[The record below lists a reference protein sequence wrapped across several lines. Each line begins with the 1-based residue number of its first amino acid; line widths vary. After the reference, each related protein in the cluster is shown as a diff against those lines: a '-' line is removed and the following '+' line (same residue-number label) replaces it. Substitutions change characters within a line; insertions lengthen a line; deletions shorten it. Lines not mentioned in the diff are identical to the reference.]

1 MKRQIFRGELPSH
14 PPTRTWVMACRP
26 DSQKMFIGCML
37 QRAGFDPK
45 FCRGCAFV
53 VGANLPDLKR
63 RGIPMNNILD
73 RTTLRRVGTAFL
85 GMTLLAG
92 GAVVGLTAAEATS
105 PPPISVPETQKL
117 PGFASLVT
125 AVKPAVV
132 NISTTQVVKKSQL
145 NLSENGQLNDMLK
158 QFLGPDAD
166 RLLQQQSQ
174 RPAHALG
181 SGFII
186 DPNGYIVTNNHVI
199 DDASDIQVTLSDGT
213 TVPGHVVGR
222 DAKTDI
228 ALLKIPASKPL
239 PYLAFGDSKK
249 AHVGDWVIAVGNP
262 FGLGGSVSA
271 GIISGDNREINAGPY
286 DDFLQIDAPI
296 NPGNSGGPLFDQSG
310 QVIGIDTAIFSPTG
324 GSIGIGFAIP
334 SDVARNVV
342 AQLREHGRVARGWL
356 GVQMQEITPTLAKA
370 VGVTKDKGVLVDVVT
385 KDSPAARGEIKQGDV
400 ILSFNGTKIETP
412 RDLAFAVAETPAGH
426 TVPVRVWRDGQERT
440 LNVTVGSERAQ
451 QKLVE
456 AGPETPSGPL
466 GLALAPL
473 SSDRRGMLGQDG
485 KNGVLVAGV
494 TPGSRAEDS
503 GLQAGDI
510 ILSIGGRP
518 VTTPDDAV
526 ARIRAAQREKRDAL
540 PLLVMRDG
548 TTAFLALELKG
559 GAENGAG

>member
-1 MKRQIFRGELPSH
+1 MSN
-14 PPTRTWVMACRP
+14 T
-26 DSQKMFIGCML
+26 
-37 QRAGFDPK
+37 
-45 FCRGCAFV
+45 
-53 VGANLPDLKR
+53 
-63 RGIPMNNILD
+63 LD
-73 RTTLRRVGTAFL
+73 RTVLRRVGAALL
-85 GMTLLAG
+85 GTSLLAG
-92 GAVVGLTAAEATS
+92 GVVVGLTAAEATNT
-105 PPPISVPETQKL
+105 PPIAVPETQKL

-145 NLSENGQLNDMLK
+145 NLSENRQLGEMLK

-186 DPNGYIVTNNHVI
+186 DPNGYVVTNNHVI
-199 DDASDIQVTLSDGT
+199 DEASDIQVTLSDGT
-213 TVPGHVVGR
+213 TVAAHVVGR
-222 DAKTDI
+222 DPKTDI
-228 ALLKIPASKPL
+228 ALLKIPSSKPL

-249 AHVGDWVIAVGNP
+249 ARVGDWVIAVGNP

-271 GIISGDNREINAGPY
+271 GIISGDNRELNAGPY

-342 AQLREHGRVARGWL
+342 AQLRQNGRVARGWL
-356 GVQMQEITPTLAKA
+356 GVQMQQITPTLAKA
-370 VGVTKDKGVLVDVVT
+370 VGVARDKGVLVDVVT
-385 KDSPAARGEIKQGDV
+385 KDSPAARGDIKQGDV

-440 LNVTVGSERAQ
+440 LEVTVGNERAQ
-451 QKLVE
+451 QKVAE
-456 AGPETPSGPL
+456 AQTQSHTGPL
-466 GLALAPL
+466 GLDLAPL
-473 SSDRRGMLGQDG
+473 SSDRRGAVGG
-485 KNGVLVAGV
+485 EAKGGVLVAGV
-494 TPGSRAEDS
+494 TPGSRADDS
-503 GLQAGDI
+503 GLQAGDV
-510 ILSIGGRP
+510 ILNIGGRP
-518 VTTPDDAV
+518 VSTPEDAV
-526 ARIRAAQREKRDAL
+526 ARINTAQREQKDAL

-559 GAENGAG
+559 GGGENSEG

>member
-1 MKRQIFRGELPSH
+1 MNTLN
-14 PPTRTWVMACRP
+14 RTV
-26 DSQKMFIGCML
+26 
-37 QRAGFDPK
+37 
-45 FCRGCAFV
+45 
-53 VGANLPDLKR
+53 
-63 RGIPMNNILD
+63 
-73 RTTLRRVGTAFL
+73 LRRLGAALLGTS
-85 GMTLLAG
+85 LLAG
-92 GAVVGLTAAEATS
+92 GVVVGLTAAEAVNT
-105 PPPISVPETQKL
+105 PPISVPETQKL
-117 PGFASLVT
+117 PGFAALVT

-132 NISTTQVVKKSQL
+132 NISTTQVVKKSRL
-145 NLSENGQLNDMLK
+145 NLSENGQLGDMLK
-158 QFLGPDAD
+158 QFLGPDAE
-166 RLLQQQSQ
+166 RLLQQQSR
-174 RPAHALG
+174 RPTHALG
-181 SGFII
+181 SGFIV
-186 DPNGYIVTNNHVI
+186 DPNGYVVTNNHVI

-222 DAKTDI
+222 DSKTDI
-228 ALLKIPASKPL
+228 ALLKIPASRPL

-356 GVQMQEITPTLAKA
+356 GVQMQQITPTLAKA
-370 VGVTKDKGVLVDVVT
+370 VGVARDKGVLVDVVT
-385 KDSPAARGEIKQGDV
+385 KDSPAARGDIKQGDV
-400 ILSFNGTKIETP
+400 VLSFNGAKIETP
-412 RDLAFAVAETPAGH
+412 RDLAFAVAETPAGR

-440 LNVTVGSERAQ
+440 LNVTVGTERAQ
-451 QKLVE
+451 QKLAE
-456 AGPETPSGPL
+456 AGPETQGGPL
-466 GLALAPL
+466 GLELAPL
-473 SSDRRGMLGQDG
+473 SADRRAALGG
-485 KNGVLVAGV
+485 EAKNGIVVAGV
-494 TPGSRAEDS
+494 TPGSRADDS

-526 ARIRAAQREKRDAL
+526 ARIRAAQREKKGAL
-540 PLLVMRDG
+540 PLLVLRDG
-548 TTAFLALELKG
+548 TTAFLALELKD